1 MATLLTGCWLNFRH
15 FVMVVFRCTLILG
28 QCSQRIGTMEVRW
41 VGDQPCTYVGEGERS
56 GIKHMFSVL

>member
-1 MATLLTGCWLNFRH
+1 MYTI
-15 FVMVVFRCTLILG
+15 ILG
-28 QCSQRIGTMEVRW
+28 QCSQGIATMGVRW